1 MNTKAIRRRMISCY
15 AQIINDRAYNN
26 FGTLYRQ
33 STREVVFVVREKE
46 AMLHEVVRSAPKE
59 GLAKN
64 IIADETI
71 RLAGIKTKESYPDVL
86 RRVTAHVEINGNWHD
101 LISLANN
108 FEWAA
113 STVAELYKAHWQVEL
128 LFKELK
134 QTLQLQDFFGE
145 NENAVQECTRTE
157 GVGLGE

>member
-1 MNTKAIRRRMISCY
+1 MISCY

-26 FGTLYRQ
+26 FETLCRQ
-33 STREVVFVVREKE
+33 STRGVVFVVREKE
-46 AMLHEVVRSAPKE
+46 AMLHEAVRSAPRE

-86 RRVTAHVEINGNWHD
+86 RRVTAHVETNGNWHD
-101 LISLANN
+101 LVFLANN

-113 STVAELYKAHWQVEL
+113 STVAELYKARWQVEL